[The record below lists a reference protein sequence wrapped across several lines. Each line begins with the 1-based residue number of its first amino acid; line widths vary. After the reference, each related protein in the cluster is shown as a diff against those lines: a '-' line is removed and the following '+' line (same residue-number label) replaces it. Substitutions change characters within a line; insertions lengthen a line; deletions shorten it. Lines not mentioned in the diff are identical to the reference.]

1 MKGWIIKSVLILAII
16 VLAVFLYV
24 IGKEHIVF
32 VENNTFTIDG
42 KIFEPYDLVRVTL
55 DGGDPVELKKPRGRS
70 LGRAKV
76 STTGLNHK
84 VLVEILDDDDN
95 VIETKETKFKVKNN
109 VEELLLNI
117 PALMNDA
124 EGWVA
129 NNQKTIYVENKP
141 FTVDGKTYEAYEFV
155 RVILD
160 RSKSLEIRK
169 PGNGHTG
176 MDKGVVTDLRHTLY
190 IEIMDKDE
198 KVLESKEVSYT
209 VEHAQDEL
217 LINIPAVMHD
227 AEGWLTEYQK

>member
-1 MKGWIIKSVLILAII
+1 MKGWIIKSVLIIGII

-24 IGKEHIVF
+24 VGKEHVVF

-42 KIFEPYDLVRVTL
+42 EIYEPYDLVRVTL
-55 DGGDPVELKKPRGRS
+55 DGGEPVEIKKPRGRS

-84 VLVEILDDDDN
+84 VLIEILDDDDN
-95 VIETKETKFKVKNN
+95 VIETKEAKFKVKNN
-109 VEELLLNI
+109 VEELLLNV
-117 PALMNDA
+117 PALMHDA
-124 EGWVA
+124 KGWVA

-141 FTVDGKTYEAYEFV
+141 FTADGKTYEAYEFV

-176 MDKGVVTDLRHTLY
+176 MDKGIVTDLRHTLY
-190 IEIMDKDE
+190 IEIMDNE
-198 KVLESKEVSYT
+198 ENVLDSKEVSYT

-227 AEGWLTEYQK
+227 AEGWITEYQK

>member
-141 FTVDGKTYEAYEFV
+141 FNVDGKTYEAYEFV

>member
-1 MKGWIIKSVLILAII
+1 MKGWIIKSVLIIGII

-24 IGKEHIVF
+24 VGKEHVVF

-42 KIFEPYDLVRVTL
+42 EIYEPYDLVRVTL
-55 DGGDPVELKKPRGRS
+55 DGGEPVEIKKPRGRS

-84 VLVEILDDDDN
+84 VLIEILDDDDN
-95 VIETKETKFKVKNN
+95 VIETKEAKFKVKNN
-109 VEELLLNI
+109 VEELLLNV
-117 PALMNDA
+117 PALMHDA

-141 FTVDGKTYEAYEFV
+141 FTADGKTYEAYEFV

-190 IEIMDKDE
+190 IEIMDNEE
-198 KVLESKEVSYT
+198 KVLDSKEVSYT

-227 AEGWLTEYQK
+227 VEGWLTEYQK

>member
-24 IGKEHIVF
+24 IGKEHIIF

-42 KIFEPYDLVRVTL
+42 NVYEPYDLVRVTI
-55 DGGDPVELKKPRGRS
+55 DGGEPVEIKKPRGRS

-84 VLVEILDDDDN
+84 VVVEILDDDDN
-95 VIETKETKFKVKNN
+95 VIETKEAKFKVKNN

-117 PALMNDA
+117 PAFMHDA
-124 EGWVA
+124 KGWVA

-141 FTVDGKTYEAYEFV
+141 FTVDGETYEPYEFV

-169 PGNGHTG
+169 PGDGNSGTA
-176 MDKGVVTDLRHTLY
+176 KGLVTDLRHTLY
-190 IEIMDKDE
+190 IEIMDNE
-198 KVLESKEVSYT
+198 ETVLESKEVSYR

-217 LINIPAVMHD
+217 LINIPAVMND
-227 AEGWLTEYQK
+227 LDGWLSEYKK

>member
-1 MKGWIIKSVLILAII
+1 MKGWIIKSVLIIGII

-24 IGKEHIVF
+24 VGKEHVVF

-42 KIFEPYDLVRVTL
+42 EIYEPYDLVRVTL
-55 DGGDPVELKKPRGRS
+55 DGGEPVEIKKPRGRS

-84 VLVEILDDDDN
+84 VLIEILDDDDN
-95 VIETKETKFKVKNN
+95 VIETKEAKFKVKNN
-109 VEELLLNI
+109 VEELLLNV
-117 PALMNDA
+117 PALMHDA
-124 EGWVA
+124 KGWVA
-129 NNQKTIYVENKP
+129 NNQKTIYVENKS
-141 FTVDGKTYEAYEFV
+141 FTADGKTYEAYEFV

-176 MDKGVVTDLRHTLY
+176 MDKGIVTDLRHTLY
-190 IEIMDKDE
+190 IEIMDNE
-198 KVLESKEVSYT
+198 ENVLDSKEVSYT

-227 AEGWLTEYQK
+227 AEGWITEYQK